1 MTYALDFT
9 RRNERGV
16 QRICLLGVTA
26 ALLSLSA
33 CADDAREREGAAG
46 ATGGAIT
53 PAEADM
59 MRQRLALL
67 EQRVERIESGAVV
80 VSPPQDQD
88 GGNVADAAGNQAAQ
102 ANSAQPEANQAPQ

>member
-1 MTYALDFT
+1 MTYPLDFT
-9 RRNERGV
+9 PRNERNV
-16 QRICLLGVTA
+16 QRICLAGVTA

-33 CADDAREREGAAG
+33 CADDSRDREGAAG

-53 PAEADM
+53 AAEVDT

-80 VSPPQDQD
+80 VSPPEGQD

-102 ANSAQPEANQAPQ
+102 ANAAQPEGNQAAQ

>member
-1 MTYALDFT
+1 MTYPLDFP
-9 RRNERGV
+9 RRNERSV

-33 CADDAREREGAAG
+33 CADDSREREGAAG

-88 GGNVADAAGNQAAQ
+88 GGNIADGSGNQAAQ
-102 ANSAQPEANQAPQ
+102 PNIAQPEGNQAAQ